1 MTIDVKC
8 TKKSFQSAL
17 IWDQV
22 FALWKK
28 KDFFFKGRLYSRY
41 WRAWKKNCAGHVE
54 FVKNLKYER
63 EMFLS
68 SLARCD
74 MYIDKETRDV

>member
-1 MTIDVKC
+1 MHREIFSQCVNLRRSLRT
-8 TKKSFQSAL
+8 L
-17 IWDQV
+17 
-22 FALWKK
+22 KK
-28 KDFFFKGRLYSRY
+28 KGFFSKYADLVDID
-41 WRAWKKNCAGHVE
+41 ALWKKNCAGHVE

-74 MYIDKETRDV
+74 MYIDKKTRDF

>member
-1 MTIDVKC
+1 MTSDVKC
-8 TKKSFQSAL
+8 TEKFFQSAL
-17 IWDQV
+17 IWDEV

-28 KDFFFKGRLYSRY
+28 KFFFSKYADLVDID
-41 WRAWKKNCAGHVE
+41 ALWKKNCAGHVE

-74 MYIDKETRDV
+74 MYIDKKTRDF